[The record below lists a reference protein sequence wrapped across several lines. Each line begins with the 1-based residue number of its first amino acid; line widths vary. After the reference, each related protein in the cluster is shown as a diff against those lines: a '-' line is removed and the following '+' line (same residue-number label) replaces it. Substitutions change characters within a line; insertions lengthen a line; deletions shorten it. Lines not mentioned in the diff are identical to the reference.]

1 MTREEAINKWIIPA
15 IRNTWNHK
23 KCEEILIALEQEP
36 CIQEKQANADK
47 IDVNLV
53 KFDTPY
59 ADTISRQ
66 SAIDAMR
73 EETCMSCWDAKDIL
87 KHLPHASTEKIGRW
101 INDSCSI
108 CNYGV
113 QPWNNTPYCPNC
125 RAKMEEAEE

>member
-1 MTREEAINKWIIPA
+1 MISFCDGKLCQCDYPFETDIEQIPSVGTESDYYNDEELDFVQP
-15 IRNTWNHK
+15 HK
-23 KCEEILIALEQEP
+23 KIE
-36 CIQEKQANADK
+36 
-47 IDVNLV
+47 VNLV

-66 SAIDAMR
+66 AAIDAMR

-125 RAKMEEAEE
+125 GAKMQEVE